1 MSNIYTVQ
9 AVIVATSGRLY
20 KSQPRE
26 LRDGLELD
34 DYKQG
39 LRSDLRMGQYPI
51 DFVNELG
58 HEQVIMPA
66 QVETIIF
73 NVLGVRPEH
82 SFQEPMYEQL
92 REQWQADL
100 RGETKDGQ
108 QVIVDHKLEQDRAVV
123 KVTPI
128 VPQEP
133 GSAASTIPV
142 HGNTQTVVHRFGPPR
157 TPDPK
162 VYDMANE
169 ETQEMPLPRQTNV
182 DEKNM
187 ATKAVERVTASVGGP
202 GKAQSEPR
210 ATRSGQRAARP
221 GKLPRS

>member
-1 MSNIYTVQ
+1 MANIYTVQ

-58 HEQVIMPA
+58 HEQVIMPS

-100 RGETKDGQ
+100 RGETQDGQ
-108 QVIVDHKLEQDRAVV
+108 ETIADHKLAQDTPPVV
-123 KVTPI
+123 KVAP
-128 VPQEP
+128 VPP
-133 GSAASTIPV
+133 GSATSPGMGPST
-142 HGNTQTVVHRFGPPR
+142 GGTVLVRPSVR
-157 TPDPK
+157 KPDPK

-169 ETQEMPLPRQTNV
+169 ETQEMPIPKV
-182 DEKNM
+182 DPDA
-187 ATKAVERVTASVGGP
+187 ATKLLNRVSSPVTATDIP
-202 GKAQSEPR
+202 PRPQSKPR
-210 ATRSGQRAARP
+210 ATRSGQRAAAS